1 MSTGWIKLN
10 RSIQENWLWEEKP
23 FDKKSAWIDLLLM
36 ANHKNNKFP
45 LGNEIIEVEQGS
57 FVTSEIKLMNRW
69 GWSKTKLRNF
79 LKLLESEKMITK
91 VVDRKKTTISIV
103 NYKVYQGSEDQEKT
117 TEKPQED
124 QEKTIEKPQEDTNKN
139 DNNEKNDKNN
149 IMVAEIISYLNEK
162 TGKNFKSGVAKNR
175 DLIKARLKE
184 GYSVDDFK
192 MVIDI
197 KVAEW
202 LNDEDMSKF
211 LRPETLFSNK
221 FEGYLNQ
228 KPKQEVKKRIKKD
241 PYASI
246 KER

>member
-1 MSTGWIKLN
+1 
-10 RSIQENWLWEEKP
+10 
-23 FDKKSAWIDLLLM
+23 
-36 ANHKNNKFP
+36 
-45 LGNEIIEVEQGS
+45 
-57 FVTSEIKLMNRW
+57 
-69 GWSKTKLRNF
+69 
-79 LKLLESEKMITK
+79 MITK

-184 GYSVDDFK
+184 GYSVEDFK
-192 MVIDI
+192 KVIDI

-202 LNDEDMSKF
+202 LNDENMSKF